1 MHVDHSDSY
10 SQKPWYSG
18 KSLQE
23 VEKEQ
28 HYLWPPPI
36 EYAKG
41 RSCILICG
49 VYSTVKYYHGLSL
62 KYRYMYYHTIAAGA
76 HKSIPV

>member
-10 SQKPWYSG
+10 SQKPWYSS
-18 KSLQE
+18 KSSQE

-41 RSCILICG
+41 GSCILICV
-49 VYSTVKYYHGLSL
+49 VYSTV
-62 KYRYMYYHTIAAGA
+62 
-76 HKSIPV
+76 